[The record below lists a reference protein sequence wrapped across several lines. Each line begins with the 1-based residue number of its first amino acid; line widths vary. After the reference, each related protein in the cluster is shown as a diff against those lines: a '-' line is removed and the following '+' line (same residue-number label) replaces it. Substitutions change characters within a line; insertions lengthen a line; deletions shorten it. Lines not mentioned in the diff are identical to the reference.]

1 MAMNN
6 GFFSRIG
13 LMALA
18 LFLAF
23 IVWFVVS
30 APRREE
36 VSEKAFAAPLVL
48 VNVPRNLVITTP
60 VPDNLN
66 VRLRGRVSE
75 LRSLN
80 SQNLE
85 VTVDLSWATPGDATI
100 TLRPQAINA
109 PADVEVISID
119 PNKLRFRVEQLRQR
133 VVPVRPFLV
142 GDLSAGYVAGEPT
155 VYPDQALISGPASQ
169 IRKINEVATE
179 RIIMTGRT
187 ETFTQNAAIIT
198 DSPLVHVAEPLTVQV
213 TVPVLA
219 EVGPTK
225 P

>member
-1 MAMNN
+1 MKN
-6 GFFSRIG
+6 GFFSRLG

-30 APRREE
+30 APRREQ

-142 GDLSAGYVAGEPT
+142 GDLPGGYVAGEPT
-155 VYPDQALISGPASQ
+155 VNPDQALISGPASQ